1 MQWALIASRV
11 KTILG
16 LALDFYSIQH
26 TLCSGGAAPAIKARC
41 QMEVDRVGHQFD
53 ECIVNEYCALDFCG
67 HAPKEPEN
75 LDPDSAESRLNF
87 PSPFNEVILYSMITL
102 FDLVFY

>member
-1 MQWALIASRV
+1 MRREPISVLCNPIFMLIES
-11 KTILG
+11 
-16 LALDFYSIQH
+16 
-26 TLCSGGAAPAIKARC
+26 
-41 QMEVDRVGHQFD
+41 
-53 ECIVNEYCALDFCG
+53 CIFQQKNGALDFCG
-67 HAPKEPEN
+67 QAPKEPEN